1 MKKAFLIT
9 GLACIGSLGLVQA
22 QNHKVVADQI
32 VGIVGDKIV
41 LQSDVTNSILDAKRR
56 GQQLPEN
63 AECILMQQILAQKAM
78 VLQAEK
84 DSIVVSDEDIDAKL
98 ENQIREFIAQYGSK
112 EALEQIAG
120 RTVYQIKDDFR
131 QSFKEKELA
140 RKMRDKIVE
149 SIKITPVEVKA
160 FYDKI
165 PKDQLPFYE
174 TEVEVGEILI
184 YPKANRDLEKY
195 AMEELNDYKKQVE
208 SGQKKF
214 ETLASLYTDDPGSKD
229 KGGMYNINRNEKQWD
244 PAFLNAAFR
253 LKDGQISP
261 VFKSKFGYHIIQMVS
276 RNGDDAIVRHIL
288 KIPQITDDELNDA
301 VKVLDSVRTQ
311 LVAGK
316 IGFGEA
322 VSRYTDDENA
332 KFTAGMHLG
341 QDNSTFLTIDQ
352 LDKDIVKQLDNLK
365 AGDYSKPLVST
376 DPTGKKMVRII
387 YLKTRTE
394 PHRANLKDDYN
405 KMADK
410 AIEEKKDEAMEKWF
424 NSKLPTFYIMLDDEF
439 KNCPELAPWYKNAT
453 ADK

>member
-9 GLACIGSLGLVQA
+9 GLACIGALNFMQA

-56 GQQLPEN
+56 GQQLPDN

-84 DSIVVSDEDIDAKL
+84 DSIVVSDEDVDAKL

-174 TEVEVGEILI
+174 TEVEVGEIVKN
-184 YPKANRDLEKY
+184 PKPNRDLEKY

-208 SGQKKF
+208 NGQKKF
-214 ETLASLYTDDPGSKD
+214 ETLASLYTDDKATGA
-229 KGGMYNINRNEKQWD
+229 GTLNLNRNEKTWD
-244 PAFLNAAFR
+244 PSFLNQAFR

-301 VKVLDSVRTQ
+301 VKLLDSIRTQ
-311 LVAGK
+311 LVTGK

-341 QDNSTFLTIDQ
+341 PDNSTFLTIDQ

-365 AGDYSKPLVST
+365 GGEYSKPLVST
-376 DPTGKKMVRII
+376 DPTGKKIVRII

-424 NSKLPTFYIMLDDEF
+424 NSKLPTFYIMLDEQF
-439 KNCPELAPWYKNAT
+439 KNCPELKPWYQNAT

>member
-9 GLACIGSLGLVQA
+9 GLACIGALNFVQA

-56 GQQLPEN
+56 GQQLPDN

-174 TEVEVGEILI
+174 TEVEVGEIVK

-208 SGQKKF
+208 NGQRKF
-214 ETLASLYTDDPGSKD
+214 ETLASLYTDDKVTGA
-229 KGGMYNINRNEKQWD
+229 GTLNLNRNEKTWD
-244 PAFLNAAFR
+244 PSFLNQAFR

-276 RNGDDAIVRHIL
+276 RNGDDAVVRHIL

-301 VKVLDSVRTQ
+301 VKTLDSIRTQ

-322 VSRYTDDENA
+322 VSKYTDDENA

-365 AGDYSKPLVST
+365 GGEYSKPIVTT
-376 DPTGKKMVRII
+376 DQTGKKIVRLI

-405 KMADK
+405 KMADR

-424 NSKLPTFYIMLDDEF
+424 NTKLPTFYIMLDDQY
-439 KNCPELAPWYKNAT
+439 KNCQELAPWYKNAT

>member
-1 MKKAFLIT
+1 MKKALFIIGFLCGT
-9 GLACIGSLGLVQA
+9 FGLMQA
-22 QNHKVVADQI
+22 QTRKVVADQI

-41 LQSDVTNSILDAKRR
+41 LQSDITNSILDAKRR
-56 GQQLPEN
+56 GQELPAN
-63 AECILMQQILAQKAM
+63 AECMLMQQILAQKAM

-84 DSIVVSDEDIDAKL
+84 DSIIVSDEDVDAQL

-120 RTVYQIKDDFR
+120 RSIYQIKDDFR

-140 RKMRDKIVE
+140 RRMRNKIVE

-160 FYDKI
+160 YYDKI

-174 TEVEVGEILI
+174 TEVEVGEIVK

-208 SGQKKF
+208 NGQKKF
-214 ETLASLYTDDPGSKD
+214 ETLASLYTDDPGSKNT
-229 KGGMYNINRNEKQWD
+229 GGMYNINRNEKQWD

-276 RNGDDAIVRHIL
+276 RNGDDAVVRHIL

-301 VKVLDSVRTQ
+301 IKTLDSIRT
-311 LVAGK
+311 LLINGK
-316 IGFGEA
+316 IGFGAA
-322 VSRYTDDENA
+322 VDKYSDDENA

-341 QDNSTFLTIDQ
+341 TDNSTFLTIDQ
-352 LDKDIVKQLDNLK
+352 LDKDIVVQLKNLK
-365 AGDYSKPLVST
+365 AGEYSKPIVA
-376 DPTGKKMVRII
+376 DQNGKKVVRLI

-410 AIEEKKDEAMEKWF
+410 AIEEKKDDVLEKWF
-424 NSKLPTFYIMLDDEF
+424 NLKLPTYYIMLGDEYKGCDDL
-439 KNCPELAPWYKNAT
+439 KMWYNNAT